1 MYRHLLVPTD
11 GSKLSNKAIAEA
23 IELAKPLNAT
33 ITFLHATPAMARPIY
48 ADGVSIDMVSRKEY
62 TQRAKADAAKV
73 LEKASA
79 KAKSA
84 GIDSDVVHVTTD
96 APWES
101 IIAVARKAKVDAI
114 VMASHGRRGIASL
127 LLGSETTK
135 VLTHSTL
142 PVLVV
147 R

>member
-1 MYRHLLVPTD
+1 MYGHLLVPTD
-11 GSKLSNKAIAEA
+11 GSKLSDKAIAQA
-23 IELAKPLNAT
+23 IDLAKSIGAT
-33 ITFLHATPAMARPIY
+33 ITFLHATPDMPRPIY
-48 ADGVSIDMVSRKEY
+48 AEGVPVALVSRKEFMQQCKGEA
-62 TQRAKADAAKV
+62 TKV
-73 LEKASA
+73 LDKASA
-79 KAKSA
+79 KARSA
-84 GIDSDVVHVTTD
+84 GLQSKVVHITTD

-101 IIAVARKAKVDAI
+101 IIAVAKKVKADAI

>member
-1 MYRHLLVPTD
+1 MYSHLLVPTD
-11 GSKLSNKAIAEA
+11 GSKLSDKAIVQA
-23 IELAKPLNAT
+23 IELAKSLTAT
-33 ITFLHATPAMARPIY
+33 ITFLHATPGMPQPIY
-48 ADGVSIDMVSRKEY
+48 AEGVSVQLISRKEY
-62 TQRAKADAAKV
+62 GQRAKAAAAKV
-73 LEKASA
+73 LDKASA

-84 GIDSDVVHVTTD
+84 GIDSKVVHVTTD

-101 IIAVARKAKVDAI
+101 IIAVAKKAKADAI
-114 VMASHGRRGIASL
+114 VMSSHGRRGIASL